1 MKLQKR
7 FVFNDALAEA
17 ARTSHET
24 MFDVLTLQRL
34 CPYGTLLLR
43 IL

>member
-1 MKLQKR
+1 MKLQKS
-7 FVFNDALAEA
+7 FAFKFALAEA
-17 ARTSHET
+17 ARTSYKT

-34 CPYGTLLLR
+34 CPYGALLLC